1 MLILIDGCNVLHVE
15 GVLPPEIAGLEA
27 AELAALVAESRYRLD
42 EVLIVMDGP
51 RGDRG
56 GCGGVRIVHSG
67 PGRTA
72 DEVIIDLVR
81 RSSTPRSILVVT
93 SDREIRREATRRRSK
108 TLSSEAFLAQLGRDG
123 LAARPGKPSPSP
135 ASDFTPNPTTER
147 WIAAFGVTDADLVL
161 PPEAEEPG
169 TGEPRDSA
177 GPRPSSG
184 RAEREPAAARPL
196 AEPSS
201 RPASEPDRA
210 PSESAGGTSEE
221 RTTAGP
227 GVPDRP
233 IGPPESKRPKRAL
246 EDVRSLDEIDPRELE
261 RFDMGEWIDG
271 ES

>member
-1 MLILIDGCNVLHVE
+1 MLVLIDGCNVLHVE

-27 AELAALVAESRYRLD
+27 ADLAALVSESRYRLD

-51 RGDRG
+51 RGARG
-56 GCGGVRIVHSG
+56 GHGGVRIVHSG

-81 RSSTPRSILVVT
+81 RSSTPRSILVVS

-123 LAARPGKPSPSP
+123 LAARPGGHAARP
-135 ASDFTPNPTTER
+135 ASDPSPNPSTER
-147 WIAAFGVTDADLVL
+147 WIEAFGVTEADLVL
-161 PPEAEEPG
+161 PPEAHESG
-169 TGEPRDSA
+169 TGEATDSA
-177 GPRPSSG
+177 RHCPPAS
-184 RAEREPAAARPL
+184 RAPREPDAPPL
-196 AEPSS
+196 GVPSS
-201 RPASEPDRA
+201 RDASEPDR
-210 PSESAGGTSEE
+210 GGSGSSDLMRDE
-221 RTTAGP
+221 RATAGRD
-227 GVPDRP
+227 VPNRP
-233 IGPPESKRPKRAL
+233 NDAPESKRPKRAL